1 MGFQMKKPSMIEG
14 TAAHKKATK
23 KRYEELQVNR
33 DMEQNMPDG
42 RSMSSPFQKKEG
54 NITKQQQLQNDRLNP
69 STSWTQKKKA
79 VKHGEKHGDD
89 PGYQSYLDKTMGGKT
104 EVKDGKSYTAK
115 PAPTKKADPTG
126 VDPKPEKKTKPARK
140 APRGDKAEQK
150 GEKKSRSRKIKAF
163 LHGGEEKLQKKEE
176 IGEAKRNRSKR
187 RKEARHANRLA
198 KINKPTRAEKKASR
212 RTKEAALTSNKV
224 GELD

>member
-1 MGFQMKKPSMIEG
+1 MKKPSMIEG
-14 TAAHKKATK
+14 TAGHKKATK

-54 NITKQQQLQNDRLNP
+54 TMM
-69 STSWTQKKKA
+69 QKKKA